1 MLACPAAFA
10 LQSRCAGRMDALCGH
25 AGIKRLFIVIAARA
39 GIFYAARMKQNLVIF
54 LYPGIVALDVTGPL
68 EVFATA
74 TQLLKLG
81 NRHNDGYTPVFAA
94 TRCGSVRSASGLSL
108 IAEVTL
114 GSTRPDILLVPGG
127 PDAESAA
134 EDPQVKRQVRAA
146 AGAQPIPVPP
156 PFFQRV
162 AGLPFI
168 APAGHK
174 TAAQFCEGSELRR

>member
-1 MLACPAAFA
+1 M
-10 LQSRCAGRMDALCGH
+10 QSRCARRMDALCGH

-54 LYPGIVALDVTGPL
+54 LNPGIVALDVTGPL

-81 NRHNDGYTPVFAA
+81 NRHNEGYTPVFAA
-94 TRCGSVRSASGLSL
+94 TRCGSVRSASGLGMT
-108 IAEVTL
+108 AEVTL

-168 APAGHK
+168 APAGQK